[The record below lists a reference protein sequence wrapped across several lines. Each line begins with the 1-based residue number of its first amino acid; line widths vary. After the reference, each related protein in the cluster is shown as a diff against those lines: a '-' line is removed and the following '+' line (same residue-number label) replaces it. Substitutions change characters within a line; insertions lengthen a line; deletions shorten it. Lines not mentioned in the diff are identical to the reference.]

1 MGANILFPH
10 GNQGQENEWV
20 ATSESQ
26 REGGREREEAGSE
39 GGVAEGE
46 RGKNSNHTPLGD
58 YLTFRTWLWR
68 SCCIDL

>member
-1 MGANILFPH
+1 MGIKDKRMNGWQPAR
-10 GNQGQENEWV
+10 E
-20 ATSESQ
+20 